1 MPSFPGQTHIYD
13 SKLTLSNCKFLKV
26 YEKHKIKNITVCVC
40 VRARAHVCTSYIS
53 IYLNHTIYLNGLCR

>member
-26 YEKHKIKNITVCVC
+26 YEKHKIKNVTVCVC
-40 VRARAHVCTSYIS
+40 TRARARMCVHHRFLYI
-53 IYLNHTIYLNGLCR
+53 